1 MMDQVSIHQTRPG
14 ASSRQS
20 LSAQR
25 RALEKFLSTERNAQ
39 SVCGLGSFF
48 APPHGLGRLGFLFDI
63 VQRDYKRPGKE
74 AAGTFA
80 IDLALNS
87 FFSYEGRR
95 FQLLVVSREAIIL
108 TYPDKMGAFPTFS
121 AFLLSRARHRE
132 RGQQTGLE
140 YKLGKA
146 YQELG
151 DQVGVIMDRL
161 RRQGGKSSSSL
172 YDQALRDRQSPIEF
186 YAPDPKMPWNW
197 KPGLNWGVVDG
208 LLKSLGKERA
218 TEFLQPGFLRDQLP
232 SPVRPLRWSVG
243 LPGDLARCI
252 PEKESV

>member
-1 MMDQVSIHQTRPG
+1 MDQVSIHQTRPG

-87 FFSYEGRR
+87 FFSYEGRQ
-95 FQLLVVSREAIIL
+95 FQLLVVSRKAIIL

-132 RGQQTGLE
+132 SGRQTGLE
-140 YKLGKA
+140 HKLGKA

-161 RRQGGKSSSSL
+161 QREGGKSSFSL
-172 YDQALRDRQSPIEF
+172 YNQALRDRRSPIGF
-186 YAPDPKMPWNW
+186 YAPDPNKPWNEE
-197 KPGLNWGVVDG
+197 PRLNWRMVGDLV
-208 LLKSLGKERA
+208 KSLGEKRA
-218 TEFLQPGFLRDQLP
+218 KEFLQPGFLRDQLP
-232 SPVRPLRWSVG
+232 SPVNPLRWSIG

-252 PEKESV
+252 SEKESV